1 MKALISVYDKTGV
14 VELARALQEA
24 GYGLVSTGG
33 THRTL
38 TEAGLSV
45 EQLSD
50 VTGSPE
56 MLDGRV
62 KTLHPVVH
70 GGLLA
75 RRDLPEH
82 MAELQ
87 AHGIETIDVLVG
99 NLYPFEATVSREG
112 VADQDVLEN
121 IDIGGPTMLRAAAK
135 NHPAV
140 TVVVDPADF
149 GWVAERILAGGT
161 TLEERRRLAAT
172 AFAHVSFYDSLVAG
186 WMRGSDEPFPKELT
200 IGVRR
205 VSELRYGENPHQR
218 GALYADA
225 PSRGGVVAAEQLHGK
240 ELSYNNILDADAAWR
255 AANEFSEQA
264 VAVIK
269 HTNPCG
275 LAVHADQA
283 EAYRRALTG
292 TRCRRTG
299 GILGFNRPVTAEA
312 AEALRRVFFEV
323 IVAPGYEDAALETLM
338 RKRDLR
344 ILRVPTSPNKP
355 EALQVR
361 RVSGGL
367 LLQTGDV
374 LDEDASAWRVVT
386 ERSPSESEL
395 ADLAFAWRAAK
406 HIKSNTIVLAKG
418 QALVG
423 MGAGQ
428 PNRVNSV
435 HLAARAAGERAK
447 GTVLASDAFFPF
459 ADGLELAAESG
470 ITAVVQPGGSIRDDE
485 VIAAADKA
493 GPRNGLHQHPTLPPL
508 GPLGAFA
515 YRRRRACSRPS
526 PGSLRAFAARC
537 TRARWGTRFPRCRS
551 CGGWYFLQMGETSP
565 PLTPSEPDHVL
576 ASEGVGNER
585 SGDGGWRLFYGPS

>member
-38 TEAGLSV
+38 TEAGLTV

-87 AHGIETIDVLVG
+87 THGIETIDVLVG

-186 WMRGSDEPFPKELT
+186 WMRGSEETFPKELT

-275 LAVHADQA
+275 LAVHPDQA
-283 EAYRRALTG
+283 EAYRRAFDG
-292 TRCRRTG
+292 DPVSAYG
-299 GILGFNRPVTAEA
+299 GILGFNRTVTAAA

-344 ILRVPTSPNKP
+344 ILRVPGTPAGGLESAP
-355 EALQVR
+355 LQVR

-367 LLQTGDV
+367 LLQTADA
-374 LDEDASAWRVVT
+374 LDEDPSAWRVVT
-386 ERSPSESEL
+386 ERSPSETEL

-493 GPRNGLHQHPTLPPL
+493 GLAMVFTTIRHFLH
-508 GPLGAFA
+508 
-515 YRRRRACSRPS
+515 
-526 PGSLRAFAARC
+526 
-537 TRARWGTRFPRCRS
+537 
-551 CGGWYFLQMGETSP
+551 
-565 PLTPSEPDHVL
+565 
-576 ASEGVGNER
+576 
-585 SGDGGWRLFYGPS
+585 

>member
-38 TEAGLSV
+38 TEAGLAV

-82 MAELQ
+82 MGELE
-87 AHGIETIDVLVG
+87 AHGIAPIDVVVG

-112 VADQDVLEN
+112 AADADVLEN

-149 GWVAERILAGGT
+149 GWVAERIRAGGT
-161 TLEERRRLAAT
+161 SLEERRRLAAT
-172 AFAHVSFYDSLVAG
+172 AFGHVAMYDSIVAA
-186 WMRGSDEPFPKELT
+186 WMRGTDDPFPKELS

-205 VSELRYGENPHQR
+205 VSGELRYGENPHQR

-255 AANEFSEQA
+255 AASEFPEQA
-264 VAVIK
+264 VSVIK

-283 EAYRRALTG
+283 EAYRRAFDG
-292 TRCRRTG
+292 DPVSAYG
-299 GILGFNRPVTAEA
+299 GILGFNRAVTGEA

-323 IVAPGYEDAALETLM
+323 IVAPGYEDAALEVLQK
-338 RKRDLR
+338 KRDLR
-344 ILRVPTSPNKP
+344 ILRVPAPPPGKP
-355 EALQVR
+355 SEALQVR

-367 LLQTGDV
+367 LLQTADA
-374 LDEDASAWRVVT
+374 LDEEPSAWQVVT
-386 ERSPSESEL
+386 QRAPSETEL

-435 HLAARAAGERAK
+435 HLAVRAAGERAA
-447 GTVLASDAFFPF
+447 GTALASDAFFPF
-459 ADGLELAAESG
+459 ADGLEMAAEAG
-470 ITAVVQPGGSIRDDE
+470 VTAVVQPGGSIRDDE

-493 GPRNGLHQHPTLPPL
+493 GLAMVFTGVRHFLH
-508 GPLGAFA
+508 
-515 YRRRRACSRPS
+515 
-526 PGSLRAFAARC
+526 
-537 TRARWGTRFPRCRS
+537 
-551 CGGWYFLQMGETSP
+551 
-565 PLTPSEPDHVL
+565 
-576 ASEGVGNER
+576 
-585 SGDGGWRLFYGPS
+585 

>member
-38 TEAGLSV
+38 TEAGLTV
-45 EQLSD
+45 EQVSD
-50 VTGSPE
+50 VTGAPE

-75 RRDLPEH
+75 RRDLPAH

-87 AHGIETIDVLVG
+87 AHGIEPIDVVVG

-149 GWVAERILAGGT
+149 GWVAERIRAGGT
-161 TLEERRRLAAT
+161 SLEERRRLAAT
-172 AFAHVSFYDSLVAG
+172 AFAHVSFYDSLVAA
-186 WMRGSDEPFPKELT
+186 WMRGPDDPFPAELT
-200 IGVRR
+200 VGVRR
-205 VSELRYGENPHQR
+205 MSELRYGENPHQR

-275 LAVHADQA
+275 LALHPDQA
-283 EAYRRALTG
+283 EAYRRAFDG
-292 TRCRRTG
+292 DPVSAYG
-299 GILGFNRPVTAEA
+299 GILGFNRTVTAAA

-323 IVAPGYEDAALETLM
+323 IVAPGYEEEALETLR

-344 ILRVPTSPNKP
+344 ILLVPETPAGGLP
-355 EALQVR
+355 APLQVR

-374 LDEDASAWRVVT
+374 LEEDPTAWQVVT
-386 ERSPSESEL
+386 QRAPSEGEL

-435 HLAARAAGERAK
+435 HLAGRAAGERAA

-493 GPRNGLHQHPTLPPL
+493 GLAMVFTGVRHFLH
-508 GPLGAFA
+508 
-515 YRRRRACSRPS
+515 
-526 PGSLRAFAARC
+526 
-537 TRARWGTRFPRCRS
+537 
-551 CGGWYFLQMGETSP
+551 
-565 PLTPSEPDHVL
+565 
-576 ASEGVGNER
+576 
-585 SGDGGWRLFYGPS
+585 

>member
-24 GYGLVSTGG
+24 GYTLVSTGG
-33 THRTL
+33 THRAL
-38 TEAGLSV
+38 TEAGLAV

-50 VTGSPE
+50 VTGAPE

-82 MAELQ
+82 MAELE
-87 AHGIETIDVLVG
+87 AHGIGTIDVLVG
-99 NLYPFEATVSREG
+99 NLYPFEATVSRED
-112 VADQDVLEN
+112 VSDADVLEN

-140 TVVVDPADF
+140 TVVVDPADYE
-149 GWVAERILAGGT
+149 WVADRIRAGGT

-172 AFAHVSFYDSLVAG
+172 AFSHVAFYDSLVAS
-186 WMRGSDEPFPKELT
+186 WMRGPDDPFPKELS

-205 VSELRYGENPHQR
+205 VSGELRYGENPHQR

-225 PSRGGVVAAEQLHGK
+225 PGRGGVVNAEQLHGK

-255 AANEFSEQA
+255 AATEFSEQA

-269 HTNPCG
+269 HTNACG

-283 EAYRRALTG
+283 EAYRRAFEG
-292 TRCRRTG
+292 DSVSAYG
-299 GILGFNRPVTAEA
+299 GILGFNRPVTGEA

-323 IVAPGYEDAALETLM
+323 IVAPGYEDAALEILQK
-338 RKRDLR
+338 KRDLR
-344 ILRVPTSPNKP
+344 ILRVPAPPPGNPS
-355 EALQVR
+355 EAGGPAGPLQVR

-367 LLQTGDV
+367 LLQTADAIA
-374 LDEDASAWRVVT
+374 EDPSAWRVVT
-386 ERSPSESEL
+386 QRAPSEAEL

-406 HIKSNTIVLAKG
+406 HIKSNTIVLAKER
-418 QALVG
+418 ALVG

-428 PNRVNSV
+428 PNRLVSV
-435 HLAARAAGERAK
+435 HLAVRAAGERAA
-447 GTVLASDAFFPF
+447 GTALASDAFFPF
-459 ADGLELAAESG
+459 ADGLELAAEAG
-470 ITAVVQPGGSIRDDE
+470 VTAVGQPGGSIRDDE
-485 VIAAADKA
+485 VIAAADAA
-493 GPRNGLHQHPTLPPL
+493 GLAMVFTGVRHFLH
-508 GPLGAFA
+508 
-515 YRRRRACSRPS
+515 
-526 PGSLRAFAARC
+526 
-537 TRARWGTRFPRCRS
+537 
-551 CGGWYFLQMGETSP
+551 
-565 PLTPSEPDHVL
+565 
-576 ASEGVGNER
+576 
-585 SGDGGWRLFYGPS
+585 

>member
-38 TEAGLSV
+38 TEAGLTV
-45 EQLSD
+45 EQVSD
-50 VTGSPE
+50 VTGAPE

-75 RRDLPEH
+75 RRDLPAH

-87 AHGIETIDVLVG
+87 AHGIEPIDVVVG

-149 GWVAERILAGGT
+149 GWVAERIRAGGT
-161 TLEERRRLAAT
+161 SLEERRRLAAT
-172 AFAHVSFYDSLVAG
+172 AFAHVSFYDSLVAA
-186 WMRGSDEPFPKELT
+186 WMRGPDDPFPAELT
-200 IGVRR
+200 VGVRR
-205 VSELRYGENPHQR
+205 MSELRYGENPHQR

-275 LAVHADQA
+275 LALHPDQA
-283 EAYRRALTG
+283 EAYRRAFDG
-292 TRCRRTG
+292 DPVSAYG
-299 GILGFNRPVTAEA
+299 GILGFNRTVTAAA

-323 IVAPGYEDAALETLM
+323 IVAPGYEEEALETLR

-344 ILRVPTSPNKP
+344 ILLVPETPAGGLP
-355 EALQVR
+355 APLQVR

-374 LDEDASAWRVVT
+374 LEEDPTAWQVVT
-386 ERSPSESEL
+386 QRAPSEGGAGGPGL
-395 ADLAFAWRAAK
+395 RVAG
-406 HIKSNTIVLAKG
+406 G
-418 QALVG
+418 QAHQVEHHRAG
-423 MGAGQ
+423 EGAGAGGHGGRGQ

-435 HLAARAAGERAK
+435 HLAGRAAGERAA

-485 VIAAADKA
+485 VIAAAGQGGA
-493 GPRNGLHQHPTLPPL
+493 GDGLHRRPALPPL
-508 GPLGAFA
+508 GPFRTSA
-515 YRRRRACSRPS
+515 YRLYSSA
-526 PGSLRAFAARC
+526 LAFLAGVAS
-537 TRARWGTRFPRCRS
+537 AGDLLVHGRFLS
-551 CGGWYFLQMGETSP
+551 
-565 PLTPSEPDHVL
+565 PLTLSDPHLVMASAATPTKELVL
-576 ASEGVGNER
+576 LSGASLWGFR
-585 SGDGGWRLFYGPS
+585 SWG

>member
-38 TEAGLSV
+38 TEAGLAV
-45 EQLSD
+45 DQVSD
-50 VTGSPE
+50 LTGAPE

-70 GGLLA
+70 GGVLA
-75 RRDLPEH
+75 RRDLPGH
-82 MAELQ
+82 MDELN
-87 AHGIETIDVLVG
+87 AHGIEPIDVVVG

-112 VADQDVLEN
+112 VAEQDVLEN

-149 GWVAERILAGGT
+149 EWVAERIRAGGT
-161 TLEERRRLAAT
+161 TSEERRRLAAT
-172 AFAHVSFYDSLVAG
+172 AFAHVSFYDSLVAS
-186 WMRGSDEPFPKELT
+186 WMRGPDDPFPKELS

-205 VSELRYGENPHQR
+205 VSGELRYGENPHQR

-225 PSRGGVVAAEQLHGK
+225 PGSGGVVAAEQLHGK

-255 AANEFSEQA
+255 AANEFDEQA

-269 HTNPCG
+269 HTNACG
-275 LAVHADQA
+275 LAVHVDQA
-283 EAYRRALTG
+283 EAYRRSFEGDSVSAY
-292 TRCRRTG
+292 G
-299 GILGFNRPVTAEA
+299 GILGFNRPVTGEA

-323 IVAPGYEDAALETLM
+323 IVAPGYEDEALEVLQK
-338 RKRDLR
+338 KRDLR
-344 ILRVPTSPNKP
+344 ILRVRETPAGGVGG

-367 LLQTGDV
+367 LLQTADAIV
-374 LDEDASAWRVVT
+374 EDPTAWQIVT
-386 ERSPSESEL
+386 QRAPSEAEL

-406 HIKSNTIVLAKG
+406 HIKSNTIVLAKDR
-418 QALVG
+418 ALVG

-428 PNRVNSV
+428 PNRLVSV
-435 HLAARAAGERAK
+435 HLAARAAGDRAT

-459 ADGLELAAESG
+459 ADGLELAAEAG
-470 ITAVVQPGGSIRDDE
+470 VTAVVQPGGSIRDEE
-485 VIAAADKA
+485 VIAAADRA
-493 GPRNGLHQHPTLPPL
+493 GIAMVFTGVRHFLH
-508 GPLGAFA
+508 
-515 YRRRRACSRPS
+515 
-526 PGSLRAFAARC
+526 
-537 TRARWGTRFPRCRS
+537 
-551 CGGWYFLQMGETSP
+551 
-565 PLTPSEPDHVL
+565 
-576 ASEGVGNER
+576 
-585 SGDGGWRLFYGPS
+585 

>member
-33 THRTL
+33 THRAL
-38 TEAGLSV
+38 TEAGLAV
-45 EQLSD
+45 EQVSD
-50 VTGSPE
+50 VTGAPE

-82 MAELQ
+82 MGEL
-87 AHGIETIDVLVG
+87 AARGIETIDVVVG
-99 NLYPFEATVSREG
+99 NLYPFEVTVSREG
-112 VADQDVLEN
+112 VGEQDVLEN

-140 TVVVDPADF
+140 TVVVDPADYE
-149 GWVAERILAGGT
+149 WVAERIRSGGT
-161 TLEERRRLAAT
+161 SPEERRRLAAT
-172 AFAHVSFYDSLVAG
+172 AFAHVAFYDSLVAA
-186 WMRGSDEPFPKELT
+186 WMRGSDDPFPKELSL
-200 IGVRR
+200 GVRR
-205 VSELRYGENPHQR
+205 VSGELRYGENPHQR
-218 GALYADA
+218 GALYSDA

-255 AANEFSEQA
+255 AASEFSEQA

-275 LAVHADQA
+275 LACHPDQA
-283 EAYRRALTG
+283 EAYRQAFDG
-292 TRCRRTG
+292 DPVSAYG

-323 IVAPGYEDAALETLM
+323 IVAPGYEDAALDILQK
-338 RKRDLR
+338 KRDLR
-344 ILRVPTSPNKP
+344 ILRVPESSQGGT
-355 EALQVR
+355 ALQVR

-367 LLQTGDV
+367 LLQTADV
-374 LDEDASAWRVVT
+374 LDEEPTSWQVVT
-386 ERSPSESEL
+386 QRAPSETEL

-435 HLAARAAGERAK
+435 HLAVRAAGERAA

-459 ADGLELAAESG
+459 ADGLELAAASG

-493 GPRNGLHQHPTLPPL
+493 GLAMVLTGVRHFLH
-508 GPLGAFA
+508 
-515 YRRRRACSRPS
+515 
-526 PGSLRAFAARC
+526 
-537 TRARWGTRFPRCRS
+537 
-551 CGGWYFLQMGETSP
+551 
-565 PLTPSEPDHVL
+565 
-576 ASEGVGNER
+576 
-585 SGDGGWRLFYGPS
+585 

>member
-1 MKALISVYDKTGV
+1 M
-14 VELARALQEA
+14 
-24 GYGLVSTGG
+24 
-33 THRTL
+33 
-38 TEAGLSV
+38 
-45 EQLSD
+45 
-50 VTGSPE
+50 
-56 MLDGRV
+56 
-62 KTLHPVVH
+62 
-70 GGLLA
+70 
-75 RRDLPEH
+75 
-82 MAELQ
+82 
-87 AHGIETIDVLVG
+87 
-99 NLYPFEATVSREG
+99 
-112 VADQDVLEN
+112 
-121 IDIGGPTMLRAAAK
+121 
-135 NHPAV
+135 
-140 TVVVDPADF
+140 
-149 GWVAERILAGGT
+149 
-161 TLEERRRLAAT
+161 
-172 AFAHVSFYDSLVAG
+172 
-186 WMRGSDEPFPKELT
+186 
-200 IGVRR
+200 
-205 VSELRYGENPHQR
+205 
-218 GALYADA
+218 
-225 PSRGGVVAAEQLHGK
+225 AAEQLHGK

-255 AANEFSEQA
+255 AANEFPEQA

-283 EAYRRALTG
+283 EAYRRAFDG
-292 TRCRRTG
+292 DPVSAYG

-344 ILRVPTSPNKP
+344 ILLVPETPAGGLAA
-355 EALQVR
+355 ALQVR

-367 LLQTGDV
+367 LLQTADA
-374 LDEDASAWRVVT
+374 LDEDPSAWRVVT

-493 GPRNGLHQHPTLPPL
+493 GLAMVFTTIRHFLH
-508 GPLGAFA
+508 
-515 YRRRRACSRPS
+515 
-526 PGSLRAFAARC
+526 
-537 TRARWGTRFPRCRS
+537 
-551 CGGWYFLQMGETSP
+551 
-565 PLTPSEPDHVL
+565 
-576 ASEGVGNER
+576 
-585 SGDGGWRLFYGPS
+585 

>member
-14 VELARALQEA
+14 VELARALRDA
-24 GYGLVSTGG
+24 GYTLVSTGG
-33 THRTL
+33 THRAL
-38 TEAGLSV
+38 AEAGLAV

-50 VTGSPE
+50 VTGAPE

-82 MAELQ
+82 MAELE
-87 AHGIETIDVLVG
+87 AHGIEPIDVLVG

-112 VADQDVLEN
+112 VGDQDVLEN

-140 TVVVDPADF
+140 TVVVDPADY
-149 GWVAERILAGGT
+149 GWVAERIRSGGT

-172 AFAHVSFYDSLVAG
+172 AFSHVAFYDSLVAS
-186 WMRGSDEPFPKELT
+186 WMRGPEDPFPKELS

-205 VSELRYGENPHQR
+205 VSGELRYGENPHQR
-218 GALYADA
+218 GAVYADA

-255 AANEFSEQA
+255 AANEFAEQA
-264 VAVIK
+264 VSVIK
-269 HTNPCG
+269 HTNACG

-283 EAYRRALTG
+283 EAYRRAFEG
-292 TRCRRTG
+292 DSVSAYG
-299 GILGFNRPVTAEA
+299 GILGFNRPVTGEA

-323 IVAPGYEDAALETLM
+323 IVAPGYEDEALEILE

-344 ILRVPTSPNKP
+344 ILRVP
-355 EALQVR
+355 EAAAGGAPLQVR

-367 LLQTGDV
+367 LLQTA
-374 LDEDASAWRVVT
+374 DAIAEEPSAWRVVT
-386 ERSPSESEL
+386 QRAPSEAEL

-406 HIKSNTIVLAKG
+406 HIKSNTIVLAKER
-418 QALVG
+418 ALVG

-428 PNRVNSV
+428 PNRLVSV
-435 HLAARAAGERAK
+435 HLAARAAGERAS
-447 GTVLASDAFFPF
+447 GTVMASDAFFPF
-459 ADGLELAAESG
+459 ADGLELAAEAG
-470 ITAVVQPGGSIRDDE
+470 VTAVVQPGGSIRDDE
-485 VIAAADKA
+485 VIASADAAGIA
-493 GPRNGLHQHPTLPPL
+493 MVFTGVRHFLH
-508 GPLGAFA
+508 
-515 YRRRRACSRPS
+515 
-526 PGSLRAFAARC
+526 
-537 TRARWGTRFPRCRS
+537 
-551 CGGWYFLQMGETSP
+551 
-565 PLTPSEPDHVL
+565 
-576 ASEGVGNER
+576 
-585 SGDGGWRLFYGPS
+585 

>member
-38 TEAGLSV
+38 TEAGLAV

-82 MAELQ
+82 MGELE
-87 AHGIETIDVLVG
+87 AHGIAPIDVVVG

-112 VADQDVLEN
+112 TTDADVLEN

-149 GWVAERILAGGT
+149 GWVAERIRAGGT
-161 TLEERRRLAAT
+161 SLEERRRLAAT
-172 AFAHVSFYDSLVAG
+172 AFSHVAMYDSIVAA
-186 WMRGSDEPFPKELT
+186 WMRGSDDPFPKELS

-205 VSELRYGENPHQR
+205 VSGELRYGENPHQR

-255 AANEFSEQA
+255 AASEFSEQA

-269 HTNPCG
+269 HTNACG

-283 EAYRRALTG
+283 EAYRRAFEG
-292 TRCRRTG
+292 DSVSAYG
-299 GILGFNRPVTAEA
+299 GILGVNRPVTGEA

-323 IVAPGYEDAALETLM
+323 IVAPGYEDAALEILQK
-338 RKRDLR
+338 KRDLR
-344 ILRVPTSPNKP
+344 ILRVP
-355 EALQVR
+355 EAPGVGLASAPLQVR

-367 LLQTGDV
+367 LLQTADA
-374 LDEDASAWRVVT
+374 LDEEPSAWRVVT
-386 ERSPSESEL
+386 QRGPSETEL

-435 HLAARAAGERAK
+435 HLAVRAAGERAA
-447 GTVLASDAFFPF
+447 GTALASDAFFPF
-459 ADGLELAAESG
+459 ADGLELAAEAG
-470 ITAVVQPGGSIRDDE
+470 VTAVVQPGGSIRDDE

-493 GPRNGLHQHPTLPPL
+493 GLAMVFTGVRHFLH
-508 GPLGAFA
+508 
-515 YRRRRACSRPS
+515 
-526 PGSLRAFAARC
+526 
-537 TRARWGTRFPRCRS
+537 
-551 CGGWYFLQMGETSP
+551 
-565 PLTPSEPDHVL
+565 
-576 ASEGVGNER
+576 
-585 SGDGGWRLFYGPS
+585 